1 LEVEKNKMNQAETF
15 IKITYSL
22 PKMDKEHQLL
32 SQQQLFTTTPSSTNL
47 PQI

>member
-1 LEVEKNKMNQAETF
+1 MNQVEAF

-22 PKMDKEHQLL
+22 PKMDKEHLLL
-32 SQQQLFTTTPSSTNL
+32 SQQQHFTTTPSFTNP